1 LVGCQADDWLGR
13 ESAQPAS
20 AFAPRIGSPKRID
33 AHRPLRPVHPND
45 AAQARLFGKILRT
58 ELDELETL
66 ADAADAR
73 WKRRPPGMESELPSE
88 ALTRLR
94 VRIKEVQLLLDA
106 LRARFPVTLTDTD

>member
-1 LVGCQADDWLGR
+1 VVGCQADDWRGR
-13 ESAQPAS
+13 ESARPAS
-20 AFAPRIGSPKRID
+20 AFVPRIGSPRRID
-33 AHRPLRPVHPND
+33 ADGPLRPVHPND

-73 WKRRPPGMESELPSE
+73 WKRHPPGMEGELPSQ

-94 VRIKEVQLLLDA
+94 VRIKELQLLLEA
-106 LRARFPVTLTDTD
+106 LRARFPVTLTETD